1 MMYRTAMFTLESKL
15 LHLVKLAIG
24 TFSGAYLY
32 IDAYERNNLNL
43 VFISHVNIMDPTSC
57 KDIG

>member
-15 LHLVKLAIG
+15 LHLVKLDIG
-24 TFSGAYLY
+24 TFSTAYLY
-32 IDAYERNNLNL
+32 IDAYERNNPKL